1 MNSFPLK
8 LRKDLDYLDMRNG
21 KLNYHPGFAI
31 TADPLEAKPSLILE
45 ESIAPNYNLS
55 SSAVFTHFDFAETM
69 EL

>member
-1 MNSFPLK
+1 
-8 LRKDLDYLDMRNG
+8 MRNG

-55 SSAVFTHFDFAETM
+55 SSAVFTHLNFSETM